1 VTGDAMGVYA
11 RQKVGGLSFGS
22 LGWREAR
29 YEEPEIR
36 ITLVLVGICGA
47 VLFGWMLARLL
58 MRLRGKG
65 AELQVSGPKDR
76 VLFQLQTGLIC
87 IFLFLIMMGALGS
100 AFMAHVG
107 EFLTSLGIVLA
118 FLSLWGWIEYSYA
131 KPGLL
136 VIPEARRIAGARS
149 GQRK

>member
-1 VTGDAMGVYA
+1 RVAANA
-11 RQKVGGLSFGS
+11 RRPGAEHCP
-22 LGWREAR
+22 R
-29 YEEPEIR
+29 R
-36 ITLVLVGICGA
+36 ITGQP
-47 VLFGWMLARLL
+47 LARLL